1 MVPEAQRP
9 LAVYRAWQRAL
20 AAQDMVATAQVVDLT
35 GYHEICLGLTE
46 WTTGYEVALGNYFTN
61 MLQPWADHRVT
72 EHEVVEG
79 QDAVTVR
86 TSHEATHVGPFLGIA
101 PTGRRVHWDSVGIVH
116 VQAGRVVGQWAQ
128 PDLYGI
134 YRQLTAP

>member
-1 MVPEAQRP
+1 MTQEAQRP

-20 AAQDMVATAQVVDLT
+20 AAQDMAATAQVVDLA
-35 GYHEICLGLTE
+35 GYHEICLGLTD
-46 WTTGYEVALGNYFTN
+46 WTAGYEVALGNYVKN
-61 MLQPWADHRVT
+61 MIQPWADHQAT
-72 EHEVVEG
+72 EQEIVEG
-79 QDAVTVR
+79 EDAVTVR
-86 TSHEATHVGPFLGIA
+86 SSHEATHVGLFLGVA

-116 VQAGRVVGQWAQ
+116 VKDGRVIGQWAQ